1 MRHGHAVGRRSPRFS
16 RRGTGA
22 ACVKRYMVDLLELWP
37 VLLFWPAVALS
48 LLVASV
54 GLTRSSPTPLLVA
67 AALVCPAS
75 AYLAATP
82 RFFLW
87 GLSPVVV
94 YLAAAVATRREPQ
107 EAGHGSGCSEWGDFW
122 VAGSRG
128 IRLSPVRRGL
138 LRSGRFPFR

>member
-1 MRHGHAVGRRSPRFS
+1 MAE
-16 RRGTGA
+16 
-22 ACVKRYMVDLLELWP
+22 LLELWP

-54 GLTRSSPTPLLVA
+54 GLTRSIPTLLLVA

-75 AYLAATP
+75 AYLAVTP

-94 YLAAAVATRREPQ
+94 YLAAAVATRRNHRKLGT
-107 EAGHGSGCSEWGDFW
+107 AL
-122 VAGSRG
+122 VAANGG
-128 IRLSPVRRGL
+128 IFGWLAFTVFG
-138 LRSGRFPFR
+138 